1 MLLRHSSFVI
11 FSFVLF
17 PVIMGCQVPYNQYI
31 VLRAVPEYPSFVVIP
46 ANDYLDQV
54 AFANEVE
61 AAIIGVGVK
70 VINRP
75 ATKEV
80 TKEVAA
86 EGGIQA
92 IEGNQAVRKSGE
104 GKLTEKYVAFEDI
117 DADYTVQTYASS
129 RQIRI
134 MKNQTREI
142 LAVLNLSEN
151 LYIEQGNKIAYR
163 RKLVADAL
171 ANIGIPVLYTHKQS
185 SSQNEKRQNT
195 ALEKSIR

>member
-1 MLLRHSSFVI
+1 MLLCRLPFMI
-11 FSFVLF
+11 FSFAVFLV
-17 PVIMGCQVPYNQYI
+17 VIGCQVPYNQYV
-31 VLRAVPEYPSFVVIP
+31 VLRDVPEHPSFIVIP

-61 AAIIGVGVK
+61 AAIISVNVK

-80 TKEVAA
+80 TKEIAA

-92 IEGNQAVRKSGE
+92 IEGNQAAHKSGE

-117 DADYTVQTYASS
+117 DADYTVRTYVSS

-163 RKLVADAL
+163 RKLIADAL
-171 ANIGIPVLYTHKQS
+171 ANIGIPVIYTYKQS
-185 SSQNEKRQNT
+185 SPQKKKTQNIT
-195 ALEKSIR
+195 LEKLIP